1 MNSVHA
7 EAARNTK
14 SAADAESEADMR
26 IKLDQVIDAI
36 ETADDAY
43 TYFYDTQT
51 KETVHLADP
60 MYTGETD
67 GELAEL
73 IENSFGRFLRFPT
86 KYDIHEYSIM
96 QSFIEGMPDGV
107 ARRELASA
115 IRGKGAF
122 RRFKNGIR
130 YHGIEEA
137 WYSYQASAYREIAVR
152 WCRDNELEY
161 EE

>member
-1 MNSVHA
+1 MKI
-7 EAARNTK
+7 R
-14 SAADAESEADMR
+14 
-26 IKLDQVIDAI
+26 LDQVIDAI

-43 TYFYDTQT
+43 TYFYDTQS
-51 KETVHLADP
+51 KETIFLADP
-60 MYTGETD
+60 MYTGERD
-67 GELAEL
+67 EALAEL
-73 IENSFGRFLRFPT
+73 IENSSGRFLRFPS

-96 QSFIEGMPDGV
+96 QSFIDDMPDGA

-130 YHGIEEA
+130 YHRIAEA
-137 WYSYQASAYREIAVR
+137 WYSYQASSYREIAIR
-152 WCRDNELEY
+152 WCRDNDLEY